1 MKQPVKPP
9 QKSPLSQHTP
19 LFEQTDWLIVIIL
32 GILAVSLVISII
44 SWQGDAIAM
53 RSIGGRW
60 FQSDGWRAFDNAVAM
75 DSNQHRNQVR
85 PLFSLI
91 ALPITQVLKQIA
103 SLSDIQ
109 AIWGLNSLCFA
120 LWVGMIFLT
129 LRLIGISQL
138 GAVFTSLLGLTS
150 GAALF
155 WFTVPETYP
164 LSSLSI
170 MLCLFLAAYE
180 TRQKQSRSLLRDLA
194 LILAGTFCLGTL
206 LTNWMASLILNF
218 TYRSVRR
225 AIGLSLASL
234 FLLTL
239 GWGVQ
244 KVIFPQP
251 AAFFLKVDLGSE
263 QEYVFNEEQGNSLD
277 VIHTAIVSSIVTP
290 TIREYD
296 QSIQPTGKRLTL
308 QRSSVFNSGW
318 GFAILA
324 SLWLAWLATGIYSLI
339 NTPHLRKFSFA
350 ILTILAGQLALHTV
364 YGEETF
370 LYALHFASPLI
381 VIAGG
386 SFSILLSRQ
395 VLIRSL
401 IASLLIGLIAINNLN
416 GLNTAST
423 TVNINQPD
431 ERLLRLTDT

>member
-150 GAALF
+150 GSFA
-155 WFTVPETYP
+155 
-164 LSSLSI
+164 
-170 MLCLFLAAYE
+170 
-180 TRQKQSRSLLRDLA
+180 
-194 LILAGTFCLGTL
+194 
-206 LTNWMASLILNF
+206 TNI
-218 TYRSVRR
+218 
-225 AIGLSLASL
+225 
-234 FLLTL
+234 
-239 GWGVQ
+239 
-244 KVIFPQP
+244 
-251 AAFFLKVDLGSE
+251 AFFQRWDFSKLGQPYKPLNRLIDAVVGCAPAVVE
-263 QEYVFNEEQGNSLD
+263 LPVCR
-277 VIHTAIVSSIVTP
+277 P
-290 TIREYD
+290 
-296 QSIQPTGKRLTL
+296 IQKEWGADSKRQ
-308 QRSSVFNSGW
+308 QR
-318 GFAILA
+318 
-324 SLWLAWLATGIYSLI
+324 
-339 NTPHLRKFSFA
+339 LRTK
-350 ILTILAGQLALHTV
+350 
-364 YGEETF
+364 
-370 LYALHFASPLI
+370 P
-381 VIAGG
+381 
-386 SFSILLSRQ
+386 
-395 VLIRSL
+395 
-401 IASLLIGLIAINNLN
+401 
-416 GLNTAST
+416 
-423 TVNINQPD
+423 
-431 ERLLRLTDT
+431 